1 MKAGFIGLGCM
12 GLPMARNLAKV
23 GLLDCVW
30 NRTETRRLEVSAE
43 LDVFAAA
50 TPRELAARVDVV
62 LICVSADADLLEVV
76 NRLVPGLKPGS
87 VVVDHSTVATT
98 TARIAAERV
107 AARDCEFLDIPVSG
121 GVEGARNGKLAM
133 MAGGAAQALE
143 RVMPVLQAMGSRIVH
158 MGPVGSGQATKA
170 VNQILCAGIN
180 QAVTEA
186 LGFGAAQGL
195 DLDKVIEVVAGG
207 AAGNWFLDRRGPTM
221 IHDRFDP
228 GFKLALHHKDLA
240 ICLDMARELG
250 YALPVTEMTL
260 QDYERLMQLGHG
272 DEDISALYRLKRP
285 SNATKPAHQPTPY
298 ERIGG
303 EAAIRALAE
312 RFYHHMNELPEVR
325 EIRKMHAADLG
336 GAKDKLYKFLTGW
349 LGGPD
354 LFVQEFGPV
363 RLRMRHF
370 PFAIGIKERDQWV
383 LCMRKAMDD
392 TPMDA
397 ELKEKIFEA
406 LAQTATHMINAET

>member
-12 GLPMARNLAKV
+12 GLPMARNLAQA

-30 NRTETRRLEVSAE
+30 NRTETKRLEAAQE
-43 LDVFAAA
+43 LEVFAAA
-50 TPRELAARVDVV
+50 TPKELAQRVDVV
-62 LICVSADADLLEVV
+62 LICVSADADLLEVI
-76 NRLVPGLKPGS
+76 NRLLPSLKAGT
-87 VVVDHSTVATT
+87 VVVDHSTVSAT
-98 TARIAAERV
+98 TARTAAERV
-107 AARDCEFLDIPVSG
+107 AAHGGEFLDIPVSG

-133 MAGGAAQALE
+133 MAGGSAQTLE
-143 RVMPVLQAMGSRIVH
+143 KVMPMLQVMGSRVLH

-170 VNQILCAGIN
+170 VNQIMCAGIN

-195 DLDKVIEVVAGG
+195 DLEKVIEVVASG

-221 IHDRFDP
+221 LQDRFDP

-240 ICLDMARELG
+240 ICLNMARDLG
-250 YALPVTEMTL
+250 YALPVTEQTL
-260 QDYERLMQLGHG
+260 KEYAVLMEQGHG
-272 DEDISALYRLKRP
+272 EEDISALYRLKRP
-285 SNATKPAHQPTPY
+285 ANAVRSAAQPTPFD
-298 ERIGG
+298 RIGG
-303 EAAIRALAE
+303 EATIRALVD
-312 RFYHHMNELPEVR
+312 RFYHYMNELPEVR
-325 EIRKMHAADLG
+325 EIRKMHAADLS
-336 GAKDKLYKFLTGW
+336 GANDKLYKFLTGW

-354 LFVQEFGPV
+354 LFVREFGPV

-370 PFAIGIKERDQWV
+370 PFTIGIKERDQWV
-383 LCMRKAMDD
+383 HCMRKAMDD

-397 ELKEKIFEA
+397 DLKEKIFEA